1 MPEEKLLDQIR
12 DLIHNFLHEKGCTV
26 TFGETI
32 ETPQGTFDIEI
43 NIIEY
48 DNN

>member
-1 MPEEKLLDQIR
+1 MSEEKLLDQIR

-32 ETPQGTFDIEI
+32 EIPQGTFDVEFSIV
-43 NIIEY
+43 EY
-48 DNN
+48 NND